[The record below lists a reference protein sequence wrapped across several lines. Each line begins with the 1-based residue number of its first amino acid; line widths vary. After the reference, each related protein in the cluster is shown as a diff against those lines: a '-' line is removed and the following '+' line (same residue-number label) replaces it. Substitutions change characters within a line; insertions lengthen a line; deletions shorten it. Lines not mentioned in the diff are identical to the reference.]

1 MERADNELRRL
12 TGRLRRLSS
21 EEARLW
27 QRATADVQPIRGHVP
42 AIPDEPAVQAK
53 PTGAAEPAAPP
64 AVAAPTRP
72 ALSSPVFS
80 ELAPGWAPGLDKRTV
95 VRLRRGLVRPETQ
108 VDLHRCTQVEAHR
121 LLETFLAASQAVG
134 RRCVLVI
141 TGKGYGSQGDTGVLK
156 TMVPRWLN
164 EQPTRARVIAFSYA
178 IPAHG
183 GEGALYVL
191 LRRVRRDSTE

>member
-27 QRATADVQPIRGHVP
+27 QRATADVQPIRGQVP

-53 PTGAAEPAAPP
+53 HAVPP
-64 AVAAPTRP
+64 AVATPRRP
-72 ALSSPVFS
+72 APSSPVFS

-121 LLETFLAASQAVG
+121 LLETFLAASQAAG